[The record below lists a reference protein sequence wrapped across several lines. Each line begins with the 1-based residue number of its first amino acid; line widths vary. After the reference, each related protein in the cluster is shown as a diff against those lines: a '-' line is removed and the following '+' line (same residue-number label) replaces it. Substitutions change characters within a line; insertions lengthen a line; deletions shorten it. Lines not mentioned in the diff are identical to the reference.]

1 VWLGRPLSGV
11 GITLGPRVMVWT
23 LVFGLRGI
31 KLPHLMVV
39 MIMLEGPLCYTGI
52 IPRPLRWLSELF
64 SMNIPTTFRTFV
76 GIIMFCQGWGMINIL
91 RSWKLGEWKNYIVFV
106 GMK

>member
-1 VWLGRPLSGV
+1 
-11 GITLGPRVMVWT
+11 MVLN

-31 KLPHLMVV
+31 KLPHPMVV

-64 SMNIPTTFRTFV
+64 SMNILTTFRTFV
-76 GIIMFCQGWGMINIL
+76 GIIMFCQRWGMINIL

-106 GMK
+106 GMI

>member
-11 GITLGPRVMVWT
+11 KITLGPRVMVWT

-52 IPRPLRWLSELF
+52 IPRPLRWLLERS

-76 GIIMFCQGWGMINIL
+76 GIIMFCQRWGMINIL